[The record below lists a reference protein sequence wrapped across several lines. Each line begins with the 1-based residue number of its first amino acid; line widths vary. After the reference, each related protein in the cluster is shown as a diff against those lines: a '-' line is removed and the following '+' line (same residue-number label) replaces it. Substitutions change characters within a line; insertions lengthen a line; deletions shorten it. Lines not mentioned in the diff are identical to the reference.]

1 MKKYMTPNIFFVLV
15 IFLAS
20 IILIFI
26 PTGFD
31 KDIYKDSI
39 RTKAEILSTDNS
51 LIKQTGIIKSGDQTV
66 KVKILKGT
74 YKGKEFEAVNHLK
87 GQLEFDKIFVPGDNA
102 LVVLDINSDDQVVF
116 VNVIDHYRINVEL
129 ILLIAFAAVL
139 IGFAGWV
146 GVKSVLSFFFTV
158 LMIWK
163 VLIPLFLKGFN
174 PILVSALIVVI
185 ITFVI
190 IFLVTNFTRKGLVAF
205 LGSSSGIII
214 TCILSIIFGKAFKLH
229 GAVVPFSETL
239 LYSGFGHL
247 DLTKIFLSGIF
258 LASSGAVMDVA
269 MDIAAAIDEIV
280 EKKPTITAKE
290 AILSGFNV
298 ARSVLGTMTT
308 TLLLAY
314 SGGYTALLMV
324 FMAQGT
330 PVINILNLTYVSSE
344 ILHTIVGSFGLIL
357 VAPITSILGGLL
369 LTDNYNISS
378 QVKNIGD

>member
-1 MKKYMTPNIFFVLV
+1 MKKIMSPNIFFALV
-15 IFLAS
+15 IFIASLILA
-20 IILIFI
+20 FI
-26 PTGFD
+26 PTGFE
-31 KDIYKDSI
+31 KDIYKNSI
-39 RTKAEILSTDNS
+39 RTKAEILTSDDS

-66 KVKILKGT
+66 TVKILKGK
-74 YKGKEFEAVNHLK
+74 YKGNEYEAVNHLK
-87 GQLEFDKIFVPGDNA
+87 GQLEFDKIFVPGDKA
-102 LVVLDINSDDQVVF
+102 LVVLDINSEGLVAFVSVV
-116 VNVIDHYRINVEL
+116 DHYRINVEL
-129 ILLIAFAAVL
+129 ILLIAFVAVL

-146 GVKSVLSFFFTV
+146 GVKSVLSFIFTV

-163 VLIPLFLKGFN
+163 VLVPLFLKGYN
-174 PILVSALIVVI
+174 PIIISTLIVVI
-185 ITFVI
+185 LTFVI

-214 TCILSIIFGKAFKLH
+214 TCILSLIFGKAFKLH

-280 EKKPTITAKE
+280 IKKPTITSKE
-290 AILSGFNV
+290 ATLSGFNV
-298 ARSVLGTMTT
+298 AKSVLGTMTT

-330 PVINILNLTYVSSE
+330 PVMNILNITYVSSE
-344 ILHTIVGSFGLIL
+344 ILHTLVGSFGLVL

-369 LTDNYNISS
+369 LTHKSNIPLDL
-378 QVKNIGD
+378 N

>member
-1 MKKYMTPNIFFVLV
+1 MKKFMTPNIFFALV
-15 IFLAS
+15 IFIASLILA
-20 IILIFI
+20 FM
-26 PTGFD
+26 PTGFE
-31 KDIYKDSI
+31 KDIYKNSI
-39 RTKAEILSTDNS
+39 RTKAEILTTDNS

-66 KVKILKGT
+66 TVKILKGKF
-74 YKGKEFEAVNHLK
+74 KGKEYEAVNHLK
-87 GQLEFDKIFVPGDNA
+87 GQLEFDKIFVPGDKA
-102 LVVLDINSDDQVVF
+102 LVVLDISNEGEVAF
-116 VNVIDHYRINVEL
+116 VNVVDHYRINVEL
-129 ILLIAFAAVL
+129 ILLIAFVAVL

-146 GVKSVLSFFFTV
+146 GVKSVLSFIFTV

-163 VLIPLFLKGFN
+163 VLVPLFLKGYN
-174 PILVSALIVVI
+174 PIIISTAIVVI
-185 ITFVI
+185 LTFVI

-214 TCILSIIFGKAFKLH
+214 TCILSLIFGKAFKLH

-280 EKKPTITAKE
+280 VKKPAITSKE

-298 ARSVLGTMTT
+298 AKSVLGTMTT

-330 PVINILNLTYVSSE
+330 PVINILNITYVSSE

-369 LTDNYNISS
+369 LTKDFSKSPSVEI
-378 QVKNIGD
+378 